1 MAADVLSVIAQ
12 GLQSRHIALS
22 DTTNLI
28 REREREGESERQRCE
43 FAVTGYSGD
52 VLL

>member
-1 MAADVLSVIAQ
+1 MAADISWVIAQ

-28 REREREGESERQRCE
+28 RERGSENESVRCE
-43 FAVTGYSGD
+43 FAVTRAWRD